1 MVITQNS
8 DLVVGSSETQYC
20 SVPNRGAGTF
30 INFDGKFPNF
40 PIAQPL
46 SYSVLLMPARL
57 FGPALVFGT
66 LECVPRTIHKMVKP
80 SRNSTFIIK
89 GGLFSEG
96 TFKLVLSSKKCDIT
110 FPKTIT
116 IFENF
121 SIGWKGEICIFLRMG
136 YKL

>member
-1 MVITQNS
+1 MLTNLELI
-8 DLVVGSSETQYC
+8 YPI
-20 SVPNRGAGTF
+20 VPNRGAG
-30 INFDGKFPNF
+30 IYNNFDVNIPDFP
-40 PIAQPL
+40 PARPL
-46 SYSVLLMPARL
+46 FYSVLLMPARL

-110 FPKTIT
+110 FLKTIT

-121 SIGWKGEICIFLRMG
+121 SIHRLKR
-136 YKL
+136 